1 MAGITSVPEL
11 LARASAREAVR
22 PSDARAGAVYE
33 RLVVDGDRYFLK
45 RLSPASD
52 WIMRAIGDR
61 VHRPYLV
68 WTSGLMERATACVD
82 PAVTAMSVEGVGE
95 DAVLTIVMRDV
106 GELLIPPGD
115 DDVTPAQ
122 HAGFITGMADLS
134 RRFWGWRDD
143 LGLTTMAQRMRLLA
157 PDNLAGE
164 LAGPEIPGPVSASA
178 LGWRRLAE
186 RSPTLARLTRR
197 IHDDPGIITARMDRT
212 PVAFLQ
218 GDWKMGNLGMHPDGR
233 VILLDWAFPG
243 CGPPCWEL
251 CWYLTLNRAR
261 LPESKE
267 QTISRFRA
275 ALEHGG
281 SDTSGWWQEQLDL
294 CLIGV
299 MATFGW
305 EKALGDDDELRWWER
320 AVADAST
327 RLGGLS

>member
-1 MAGITSVPEL
+1 MAGFMSVSEL
-11 LARASAREAVR
+11 LTRATMREAVR

-68 WTSGLMERATACVD
+68 WESGLMERATACVD
-82 PAVTAMSVEGVGE
+82 PAVTAMSLAGVG
-95 DAVLTIVMRDV
+95 DGAVLTIVMRDV
-106 GELLIPPGD
+106 GPFLIPPGD
-115 DDVTPAQ
+115 DLITPSQ
-122 HAGFITGMADLS
+122 HAGFITAMADLS
-134 RRFWGWRDD
+134 RQFWEWRDD

-157 PDNLAGE
+157 PENLAAE
-164 LAGPEIPGPVSASA
+164 LAGPEVPGPVSASA

-186 RSPTLARLTRR
+186 RSASLARVTRS
-197 IHDDPGIITARMDRT
+197 IHDDPELITARMDNT

-218 GDWKMGNLGMHPDGR
+218 GDWKMGNLGRHPDGR

-251 CWYLTLNRAR
+251 CWYLALNRAR

-275 ALEHGG
+275 ALTRGG
-281 SDTSGWWQEQLDL
+281 TDTSGWWQEQLDL
-294 CLIGV
+294 CLVGV
-299 MATFGW
+299 MTTFGW
-305 EKALGDDDELRWWER
+305 EKALGDDTELRWWER
-320 AVADAST
+320 AVADALS
-327 RLGGLS
+327 RLGGVP